1 MKLHH
6 TPSDEEPHPSD
17 EGWGVLIAAMKLLA
31 LIAFV
36 LALICLYAETRP

>member
-17 EGWGVLIAAMKLLA
+17 EGWGVAIAALKTLA
-31 LIAFV
+31 LIVFV
-36 LALICLYAETRP
+36 FALIVLYAETRP